1 MGKFNSLK
9 KMWQVGDKTFPAANA
24 AEALKVQK
32 AMEAKGMVP
41 HGKVLVEA
49 EGAVP
54 VANKPLSNVAR
65 GMAVPG
71 MGSGMDVLGSGVKD
85 LKEGFQMYRDRIANP
100 IAEKL
105 KRTFTPDV
113 QVGDQNYQTSSP
125 VSDMA
130 LDVAGDPLT
139 YVGGGAGTALGALD
153 AATSL
158 GEEAPK
164 RNFDALKH
172 ILQKK

>member
-1 MGKFNSLK
+1 MGKFKALK
-9 KMWQVGDKTFPAANA
+9 KMWQVGDKSFPAANA
-24 AEALKVQK
+24 AEALQVQK
-32 AMEAKGMVP
+32 AMEAKGMIQP
-41 HGKVLVEA
+41 GKVLVEA
-49 EGAVP
+49 EGATP
-54 VANKPLSNVAR
+54 VANKPLSNLAR
-65 GMAVPG
+65 GAAIPG
-71 MGSGMDVLGSGVKD
+71 MSSGMDVLGSGVND

-105 KRTFTPDV
+105 KKTLTPDV
-113 QVGDQNYQTSSP
+113 QVGDKTYQTSSA
-125 VSDMA
+125 VTDMGM
-130 LDVAGDPLT
+130 DIMGDPLT
-139 YVGGGAGTALGALD
+139 YAGGGAGMALGAMD